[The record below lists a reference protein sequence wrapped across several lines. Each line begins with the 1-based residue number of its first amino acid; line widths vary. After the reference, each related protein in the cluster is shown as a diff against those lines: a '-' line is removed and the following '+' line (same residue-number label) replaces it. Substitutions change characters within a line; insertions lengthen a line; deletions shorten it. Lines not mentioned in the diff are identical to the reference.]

1 MTGNDRT
8 FSSFACFVVAL
19 VFVPL
24 IGRAAA
30 QHFDAGAQVTFAHS
44 GEFDSTDTGIGARLS
59 WRLAEMVAADAE
71 IDVFPESF
79 ANRTPF
85 SRRRVEGLFGV
96 IAGPRLGSLR
106 PFAKVRPGFARF
118 RGAPVVCIQ
127 IFPPPLSCLL
137 AAGRTLFAL
146 DIGGGVDV
154 STGGPFVV
162 RFDAGD
168 RLLKYPGPSFRGG
181 GRTAQDSFFGH
192 DLRVSVGAGV
202 TF

>member
-106 PFAKVRPGFARF
+106 PFAKVQR
-118 RGAPVVCIQ
+118 
-127 IFPPPLSCLL
+127 SCSDVLPSVL
-137 AAGRTLFAL
+137 PRTH
-146 DIGGGVDV
+146 
-154 STGGPFVV
+154 
-162 RFDAGD
+162 
-168 RLLKYPGPSFRGG
+168 RLRAS
-181 GRTAQDSFFGH
+181 RTPMNCQRAS
-192 DLRVSVGAGV
+192 A
-202 TF
+202 